1 MLWTVEMTEIE
12 VLRMNCNS
20 LLDAPRECG
29 SECAGVSVVPRTA
42 DVTLVQQEHRTGHL
56 SRSRVGRGKAYR
68 HQDGYAA
75 DDAQTRALAFFQST
89 FGAVILHSV
98 NVPFQRVQA
107 EGDDEHAEALLQKA
121 AAQTGRRIC
130 WSWRGAIAPPANA
143 E

>member
-1 MLWTVEMTEIE
+1 V
-12 VLRMNCNS
+12 
-20 LLDAPRECG
+20 A
-29 SECAGVSVVPRTA
+29 
-42 DVTLVQQEHRTGHL
+42 
-56 SRSRVGRGKAYR
+56 KAYR

-107 EGDDEHAEALLQKA
+107 EGDDEHAEALRQKA

-143 E
+143 ERLVLCMPTLSTDAGVARVQ